1 MGLLDDLAGKAMGLD
16 IGALASKVGLS
27 EAHVRAVLVALGR
40 HHTEP
45 GDTVAGAVAD
55 TGVPRDKVEGVLAQI
70 GGEDALAKVSGLI
83 SGGGL
88 SDMLEDK

>member
-1 MGLLDDLAGKAMGLD
+1 MGLLDDLASKAMGLD
-16 IGALASKVGLS
+16 IGALASQVGMS
-27 EAHVRAVLVALGR
+27 EQRVRAVLVALGR

-45 GDTVAGAVAD
+45 GDTVAGAAAD
-55 TGVPRDKVEGVLAQI
+55 TGVARDKVESLMSLI

>member
-1 MGLLDDLAGKAMGLD
+1 MGLLDDLANKAMGLD
-16 IGALASKVGLS
+16 IGALAAKVGLS
-27 EAHVRAVLVALGR
+27 PDQVRQVLTALGK
-40 HHTEP
+40 HHPEP
-45 GDTVAGAVAD
+45 GDTVAGATAD
-55 TGVPRDKVEGVLAQI
+55 TGLPRDKVESVLAQM